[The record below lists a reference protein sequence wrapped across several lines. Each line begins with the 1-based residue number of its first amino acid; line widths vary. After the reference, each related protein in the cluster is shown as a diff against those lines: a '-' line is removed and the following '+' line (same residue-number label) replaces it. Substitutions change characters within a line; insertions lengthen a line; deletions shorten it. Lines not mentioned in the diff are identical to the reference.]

1 MDVILTSKQKDY
13 LIKVLTED
21 IDLNKSVDFSK
32 VSSLDDLKNAV
43 TSTGLQHGEET
54 KTRNR
59 SLELRKMLS
68 AIDKLED
75 KEIFEK
81 YFTKLSDLISIYK
94 KGAFSLKKLSEI
106 IVDLSNK
113 DINVAKQQIED
124 IIKIFE
130 DNRFG
135 DKHKKKLIS
144 LLTGNEVLDL
154 DKFYEETKRAYADY
168 ENSFA
173 EGPYS
178 PFSIYRTS
186 PRLTILLKEDLSYNN
201 IDFSAKEFNSQTSDI
216 SKVLY
221 LIEMISQ
228 LKIYGNVNDSIQKII
243 SSLKFSFNFDYAPN
257 NVKADLYLKDS
268 LMYDD
273 RSNRPLQVAKKDTF
287 IEVKYKPYTEP
298 SYLSEFFKV
307 DASDINNKLIMEG
320 LSKIRNISDLKTSF
334 IVFMSNLSENLKKT
348 MESLE
353 GDKIIEHLTNDLSG
367 MIFKD
372 NIFIPKKNIKFYW
385 NSIGYAK
392 RNRLSIWYEVINP
405 EIYKISSM
413 VGGKDKNG
421 NNLLTFSRFVFKP

>member
-1 MDVILTSKQKDY
+1 L
-13 LIKVLTED
+13 
-21 IDLNKSVDFSK
+21 
-32 VSSLDDLKNAV
+32 
-43 TSTGLQHGEET
+43 
-54 KTRNR
+54 
-59 SLELRKMLS
+59 
-68 AIDKLED
+68 
-75 KEIFEK
+75 
-81 YFTKLSDLISIYK
+81 
-94 KGAFSLKKLSEI
+94 
-106 IVDLSNK
+106 
-113 DINVAKQQIED
+113 
-124 IIKIFE
+124 
-130 DNRFG
+130 
-135 DKHKKKLIS
+135 
-144 LLTGNEVLDL
+144 
-154 DKFYEETKRAYADY
+154 
-168 ENSFA
+168 
-173 EGPYS
+173 
-178 PFSIYRTS
+178 
-186 PRLTILLKEDLSYNN
+186 
-201 IDFSAKEFNSQTSDI
+201 AKEFNSQTSDI

-221 LIEMISQ
+221 LIELISQ

-268 LMYDD
+268 LIYDD

-287 IEVKYKPYTEP
+287 IEVKYKPYTDP

-307 DASDINNKLIMEG
+307 DASEINNKLIMEG